1 MFQVLNKNI
10 IKDFLFLGH
19 RSLIKKKTHK
29 QPAVINIT
37 NLGILASGKIKT
49 DCHCQ
54 IFLIS
59 VPDPLYRNNSNKLK
73 PVKETN
79 ILTQCENPKNCPLHN
94 REWSFNK

>member
-19 RSLIKKKTHK
+19 RSLIKKNTQTACGDKHYK
-29 QPAVINIT
+29 LEYFSVGQ
-37 NLGILASGKIKT
+37 IKT

-94 REWSFNK
+94 RESSFNK